1 MTENVRAQVYAKLTM
16 IARELKEAGVEMPD
30 YSGVDSL
37 EDVEEYIGEL
47 ISSGELEDYT
57 IDALEEIQDTD
68 VAIDQ
73 PEEVVDP
80 EMIPEAE
87 GVEEYVQ
94 EEQSLDGLTSL
105 SHVCDREKIQYSAVH
120 AAESEYG
127 VDTFSIRV
135 EAQNQAAVDA
145 LIANFSGGTCEMQF
159 SYNSSGGFDLNIYNR
174 IMGMKLR
181 NYLQKLLMLLQ
192 LHVMMLII

>member
-1 MTENVRAQVYAKLTM
+1 M
-16 IARELKEAGVEMPD
+16 
-30 YSGVDSL
+30 
-37 EDVEEYIGEL
+37 
-47 ISSGELEDYT
+47 
-57 IDALEEIQDTD
+57 
-68 VAIDQ
+68 
-73 PEEVVDP
+73 
-80 EMIPEAE
+80 
-87 GVEEYVQ
+87 
-94 EEQSLDGLTSL
+94 DGLTSL

-174 IMGMKLR
+174 KIMGMKLR